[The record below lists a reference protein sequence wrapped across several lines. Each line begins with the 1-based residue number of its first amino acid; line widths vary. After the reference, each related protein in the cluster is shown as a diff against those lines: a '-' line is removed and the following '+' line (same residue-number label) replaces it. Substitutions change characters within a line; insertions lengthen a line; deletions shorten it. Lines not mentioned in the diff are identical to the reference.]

1 MAKVNRPDGS
11 LVSGKLSKKS
21 KKVHR
26 IRNGAETTYE
36 MEYYSG
42 PASKA
47 QKAARSLHA
56 KICAVLNP
64 LMSDPEQVKAL
75 EAQMKEYNSRHPLDK
90 FLTVRQYAYEQIK
103 RSLLDRN
110 HVAAAK
116 ADAKT
121 PLPRGLKMYIKPFAE
136 LSAAEI
142 YEILKARFSV
152 FVLEQGIMY
161 LDEDNI
167 DYTATHLAQCS
178 RSNMA
183 KATDEYFS
191 PVSLPKPNVRALIS
205 SAFMRKWMP
214 CRSIGTSD
222 LPRLANLSSKQV
234 FPTSSWSENLLLPN
248 AKNRRL
254 LTIAYCFSRV
264 NAYKKH
270 LFARKI
276 KKSLHICKIFSI
288 FVA

>member
-26 IRNGAETTYE
+26 IRNGAESTYE

-75 EAQMKEYNSRHPLDK
+75 EEQMKEYNSRHPFDK
-90 FLTVRQYAYEQIK
+90 FLTVRQFAYEQIK

-110 HVAAAK
+110 PVAAAK

-136 LSAAEI
+136 LSAVEI

-167 DYTATHLAQCS
+167 DYTATHLALRRASKVIAYARLFEQPGD
-178 RSNMA
+178 NTPAYDA
-183 KATDEYFS
+183 KFNLVPS
-191 PVSLPKPNVRALIS
+191 PRVLRAGRMLTLEHGKGYGRI
-205 SAFMRKWMP
+205 
-214 CRSIGTSD
+214 
-222 LPRLANLSSKQV
+222 
-234 FPTSSWSENLLLPN
+234 
-248 AKNRRL
+248 L
-254 LTIAYCFSRV
+254 LTRLIAEAKQQGADILRIHAQLDAVPFYRHFRFAKVGEPFTEAGISHILMERKLTS
-264 NAYKKH
+264 AKRKK
-270 LFARKI
+270 
-276 KKSLHICKIFSI
+276 
-288 FVA
+288 